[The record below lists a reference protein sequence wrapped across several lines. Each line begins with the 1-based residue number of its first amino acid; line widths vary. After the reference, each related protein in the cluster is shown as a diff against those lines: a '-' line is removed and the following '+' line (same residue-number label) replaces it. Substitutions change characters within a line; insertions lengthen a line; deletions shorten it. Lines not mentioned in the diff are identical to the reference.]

1 MGTAHDVPTGKKKRH
16 HGEATA
22 DTTHHSPEPPAHGEP
37 SSRMQAAGHQ
47 LLKNPFKEVTRRGE
61 ACLALP
67 HSRCHLPSHHKVEGR
82 KKKNGQHQKP
92 YHPQGCGQPQLAD
105 RLEAKGPQRDKA
117 KGRDPSG
124 GSDQAIYSSGSL
136 PSDSTVRFSTLF
148 ERFELM
154 EGKAG
159 PLYDNTGI
167 GQQRKDSFGQT

>member
-1 MGTAHDVPTGKKKRH
+1 TDNYSPGPPTYGK
-16 HGEATA
+16 
-22 DTTHHSPEPPAHGEP
+22 P
-37 SSRMQAAGHQ
+37 SSRVQATGYQA
-47 LLKNPFKEVTRRGE
+47 LKNPFKEGTRRGE
-61 ACLALP
+61 GCLALP
-67 HSRCHLPSHHKVEGR
+67 HKGCPLPSHHKVEGR

-92 YHPQGCGQPQLAD
+92 HHPQGCGQPQLAD